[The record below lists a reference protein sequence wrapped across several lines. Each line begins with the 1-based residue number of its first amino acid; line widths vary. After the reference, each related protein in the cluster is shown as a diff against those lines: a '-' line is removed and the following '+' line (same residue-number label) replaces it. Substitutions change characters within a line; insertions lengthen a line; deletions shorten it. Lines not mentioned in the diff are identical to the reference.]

1 MQKKRHRG
9 RYSLEMPRNN
19 IKREQFKRMVSLAS
33 ASLLLGVFTLC
44 FGIVWYEYYS
54 DAIILPFYRRGNWV
68 LIIIYL
74 AMLLQGV
81 WRLENRVSEANRYVL
96 FADAVYFMRQC
107 AGVFADQLDQPAFC
121 SRWADVF
128 PDHFGFAAFAGMDF
142 WNQ

>member
-1 MQKKRHRG
+1 
-9 RYSLEMPRNN
+9 
-19 IKREQFKRMVSLAS
+19 MVSLAS

-74 AMLLQGV
+74 AMLLIFSKAYGGLKIGYLK
-81 WRLENRVSEANRYVL
+81 RT
-96 FADAVYFMRQC
+96 DVYFMRQC
-107 AGVFADQLDQPAFC
+107 AGVFADQLDQPTFC